1 MAWGNIFF
9 NFKMN
14 INDLCSELL
23 GINIMSETLAFVKIP
38 ITNLIQQQ
46 QKSLETL

>member
-14 INDLCSELL
+14 ISDLCSKLL
-23 GINIMSETLAFVKIP
+23 DVNIMLETLAFAKIS

-46 QKSLETL
+46 NLLKLY